1 MFTLFLGFIRSAQRL
16 AVLLAASLV
25 TTLSMASE
33 SDRLSPQR
41 LLEQVAAENLALA
54 SAYEHSAGTAEMAA
68 TQGRLADPRLM
79 LGIAPETAG
88 SSLGS
93 RENIKI
99 SQALPWFGKLAASR
113 KNAASTAS
121 ATANAVA
128 AFQRELALEAS
139 HNWAE
144 WWYVHQAI
152 SINETIVSSFEHL
165 TRSANSRY
173 QNGQGKQQ
181 DALQSEVR
189 LLHAQH
195 QRVTLQQQRQRLA
208 IQLNQLRNRPLENA
222 VLAPA
227 AMPAMPAMPAIPKDE
242 GLLPLLEQHP
252 AYLAALDAVAA
263 AEARLTLAKRER
275 YPDFVAEVAHVGTLD
290 PEEKRWQVGL
300 GLNLPF
306 DQGKRRHG
314 VAAAMANKQKLALDA
329 QAKLLALKEQLA
341 SQLSRY
347 QEHLHIE
354 ALYTEQLLPLAK
366 QSQQA
371 AQQDYA
377 NGISDFDTV
386 TAAITDYQKAAMQ
399 LRRHQADRFMILA
412 EIEQL
417 AGRQLHEFNSRATAT
432 TTQH

>member
-33 SDRLSPQR
+33 GDRLSPQR

-54 SAYEHSAGTAEMAA
+54 SAYEHSAGTEEMAA

-79 LGIAPETAG
+79 LGVAPETAG

-139 HNWAE
+139 NSWAE

-152 SINETIVSSFEHL
+152 SINQTIVNSFEQL
-165 TRSANSRY
+165 TSSANSRY
-173 QNGQGKQQ
+173 QNGEGKQQ

-195 QRVTLQQQRQRLA
+195 ERVTLQQRRQRLV
-208 IQLNQLRNRPLENA
+208 IQLNTLRNRPLETA
-222 VLAPA
+222 VLPPA
-227 AMPAMPAMPAIPKDE
+227 EMPVIPALGEYE
-242 GLLPLLEQHP
+242 GFLPLLEQHP
-252 AYLAALDAVAA
+252 AYLAALNSLAA

-290 PEEKRWQVGL
+290 PEEKRWQIGL
-300 GLNLPF
+300 GMNIPF

-314 VAAAMANKQKLALDA
+314 VAAATANKQKLLLDA
-329 QAKLLALKEQLA
+329 EAKLLALKEQLA

-347 QEHLHIE
+347 QEHQHIE
-354 ALYTEQLLPLAK
+354 SLYAEQLLPLAK

-386 TAAITDYQKAAMQ
+386 TAAITDYQTAAMQ

-417 AGRQLHEFNSRATAT
+417 VGRQLHQDAGRGHAAAA
-432 TTQH
+432 QK

>member
-33 SDRLSPQR
+33 GDLLSPQR
-41 LLEQVAAENLALA
+41 LLEQVAAENLTLA

-79 LGIAPETAG
+79 LGVAPETAG

-181 DALQSEVR
+181 DALQSQVR

-208 IQLNQLRNRPLENA
+208 IQLNQLRNRPLESA

-227 AMPAMPAMPAIPKDE
+227 AMPAMPAIPKDE

-386 TAAITDYQKAAMQ
+386 TAAIADHQQAAMQ

-412 EIEQL
+412 EINQL
-417 AGRQLHEFNSRATAT
+417 VGRQLHEPSSLSGSVAA
-432 TTQH
+432 QQ

>member
-1 MFTLFLGFIRSAQRL
+1 MFTLFLGFIKSAQRL
-16 AVLLAASLV
+16 AVLLAACLV
-25 TTLSMASE
+25 ATLGTASE
-33 SDRLSPQR
+33 GDRLSPQR

-68 TQGRLADPRLM
+68 TQGRLADPQLM
-79 LGIAPETAG
+79 LGFAPDTEG

-113 KNAASTAS
+113 KNADNTAS

-128 AFQRELALEAS
+128 AFQREMALEAS
-139 HNWAE
+139 YVWAE
-144 WWYVHQAI
+144 WWYVHQAL
-152 SINETIVSSFEHL
+152 SINQSIVSSFDQLSH
-165 TRSANSRY
+165 SANSRY

-195 QRVTLQQQRQRLA
+195 ERVTLQQQRQRLA
-208 IQLNQLRNRPLENA
+208 IQLNQLRNRPLVNA

-227 AMPAMPAMPAIPKDE
+227 AMPVMPAMPSDE
-242 GLLPLLEQHP
+242 DLLSSLEQHP
-252 AYLAALDAVAA
+252 AYLAALDSVAA

-275 YPDFVAEVAHVGTLD
+275 YPDFVAEIAHVGTLD

-314 VAAAMANKQKLALDA
+314 VAAARANKQKLALDA
-329 QAKLLALKEQLA
+329 QATLLTLKEQLA

-354 ALYTEQLLPLAK
+354 ALYAEQLLPLAK

-371 AQQDYA
+371 AQRDYA

-399 LRRHQADRFMILA
+399 LRRHQADRFMIFA

-417 AGRQLHEFNSRATAT
+417 VGHPFQQAAGRAHGTAAH
-432 TTQH
+432 Q

>member
-1 MFTLFLGFIRSAQRL
+1 MFTLFLGFIRPAQQL

-33 SDRLSPQR
+33 GDRLSPQR

-88 SSLGS
+88 TSLGS

-99 SQALPWFGKLAASR
+99 SQALPWFGKLAAIR

-139 HNWAE
+139 HAWAE

-189 LLHAQH
+189 LLHARNE
-195 QRVTLQQQRQRLA
+195 RVTLQQQRQRLA
-208 IQLNQLRNRPLENA
+208 IQLNQLRNRPLVNA

-227 AMPAMPAMPAIPKDE
+227 AMPVMPAMPSDE
-242 GLLPLLEQHP
+242 DLLSSLEQHP
-252 AYLAALDAVAA
+252 AYLAALDSAAA
-263 AEARLTLAKRER
+263 AEARLTFAKRER
-275 YPDFVAEVAHVGTLD
+275 YPDFVAEIAHVGTLD

-386 TAAITDYQKAAMQ
+386 TAAITDYQTAAMQ

-412 EIEQL
+412 EINQL
-417 AGRQLHEFNSRATAT
+417 VGRQLHEPNSLSGGVAA
-432 TTQH
+432 QQ

>member
-1 MFTLFLGFIRSAQRL
+1 MF
-16 AVLLAASLV
+16 
-25 TTLSMASE
+25 
-33 SDRLSPQR
+33 
-41 LLEQVAAENLALA
+41 
-54 SAYEHSAGTAEMAA
+54 
-68 TQGRLADPRLM
+68 
-79 LGIAPETAG
+79 GIAPETAG

-113 KNAASTAS
+113 KNADSTAS

-144 WWYVHQAI
+144 WWYVNQAL
-152 SINETIVSSFEHL
+152 SINETIVSSFELL

-181 DALQSEVR
+181 DALQSEMR

-195 QRVTLQQQRQRLA
+195 QRVTLQQQGQRLA
-208 IQLNQLRNRPLENA
+208 IQLNQLRNRPLENP

-227 AMPAMPAMPAIPKDE
+227 AMPAMPAIPKDE
-242 GLLPLLEQHP
+242 ELLTSLEQHP
-252 AYLAALDAVAA
+252 AYLAALDLVIA
-263 AEARLTLAKRER
+263 AEARLSLAKRER

-417 AGRQLHEFNSRATAT
+417 AGRQLHEFNSHATAT